1 MRNAAA
7 RTQPPTLTADTIPL
21 LPPTP
26 VDTLESEAANPDVPG
41 LNSILMV
48 RHTVM
53 HAKSAAEGVELVGA
67 AHRGVPWLHPLC
79 DRSVRPPPGAA
90 PWPPDGVGGLH
101 ARVPS

>member
-1 MRNAAA
+1 MLQPALSLPPS
-7 RTQPPTLTADTIPL
+7 PPTQSPP
-21 LPPTP
+21 PPTP